1 MPISIKIRILILLI
15 LPHLFC
21 FIIFP
26 QNGNCQEVSLNNTST
41 YNKSS
46 ERFEWKVFVVA
57 NGSTLDSIRAVEYT
71 LHPSFPNPVVLVTN
85 RQTNFALKAN
95 GWGEFYI
102 YAKILYRDGRVERKK
117 HWLILR
123 R

>member
-1 MPISIKIRILILLI
+1 MPTSIKIRILILLI
-15 LPHLFC
+15 LPHLFY

-26 QNGNCQEVSLNNTST
+26 QNGDCQEVSLINTST
-41 YNKSS
+41 YISS
-46 ERFEWKVFVVA
+46 GRFEWKVSVVA
-57 NGSTLDSIRAVEYT
+57 NGSTLDSIRSVEYT
-71 LHPSFPNPVVLVTN
+71 LHPSFSNPVVLVTN

-102 YAKILYRDGRVERKK
+102 YAKILYRDGRVERKR

>member
-1 MPISIKIRILILLI
+1 MSTSIKIRILILLI
-15 LPHLFC
+15 LPHLFY

-26 QNGNCQEVSLNNTST
+26 QNGDCQEVSLINTST
-41 YNKSS
+41 YKSS
-46 ERFEWKVFVVA
+46 GRFEWKVSVVA
-57 NGSTLDSIRAVEYT
+57 NGSTLDSIRAVEYI
-71 LHPSFPNPVVLVTN
+71 LHPSFSNPVVLVTN